1 MAPDLVGDMI
11 LAVLY
16 IGGFCTVLGVCG
28 FLADYVLPR
37 FPKVE
42 RALFSLVGID
52 PDDFEDDYEKEG
64 GVR

>member
-42 RALFSLVGID
+42 RALFSLVGLD
-52 PDDFEDDYEKEG
+52 PGDFEDDYEKEG

>member
-28 FLADYVLPR
+28 FLADSVLPR

-42 RALFSLVGID
+42 RALFSLVGLD

>member
-1 MAPDLVGDMI
+1 MAPDLAGNMI

-42 RALFSLVGID
+42 RVLFSLVGLD

-64 GVR
+64 GVQ

>member
-11 LAVLY
+11 LAVLF

-37 FPKVE
+37 FPKV
-42 RALFSLVGID
+42 
-52 PDDFEDDYEKEG
+52 
-64 GVR
+64 

>member
-42 RALFSLVGID
+42 RALFSLVSLD
-52 PDDFEDDYEKEG
+52 PDDFEDDYKKEG